1 MTDRWFN
8 ELTHKY
14 LEYVR
19 MCHLKCYRGPLQYE
33 VRDAFDDIKLYG
45 INDTKVKEF
54 ADLLQQAI
62 NEFFI

>member
-19 MCHLKCYRGPLQYE
+19 MCHLTCYRAPLQYE
-33 VRDAFDDIKLYG
+33 VRDAFDDIKLNG
-45 INDTKVKEF
+45 MNDTKVKEF
-54 ADLLQQAI
+54 AELLNQAI
-62 NEFFI
+62 NEYKS